1 VIYIVAMM
9 QGDKGPEFLA
19 LIVFFA
25 TILSVLVSGL
35 CGASVPVLKRCGADP
50 ATASSIILTTA
61 TDIVS
66 MGSMLTLATMLIA
79 YLT

>member
-1 VIYIVAMM
+1 MWTKRAS
-9 QGDKGPEFLA
+9 P

-35 CGASVPVLKRCGADP
+35 CGAPVPVVLKRCGADP
-50 ATASSIILTTA
+50 DTASSIILTTA

-79 YLT
+79 HLT